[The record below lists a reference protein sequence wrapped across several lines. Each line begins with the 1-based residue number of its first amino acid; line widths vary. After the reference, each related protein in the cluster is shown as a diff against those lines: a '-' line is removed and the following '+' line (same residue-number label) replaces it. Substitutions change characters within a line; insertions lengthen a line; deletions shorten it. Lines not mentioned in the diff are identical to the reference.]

1 MSVLE
6 IIGGAMLLLCSL
18 AIVLFVSLQ
27 SEKSDGL
34 SRAIAGGSD
43 SSFGSR
49 GNTNDEKLA
58 SITRILVIV
67 FFVLTL
73 IVNVFVLISN
83 K

>member
-6 IIGGAMLLLCSL
+6 IIGGALLVICSL
-18 AIVLFVSLQ
+18 AIVLFVALQ

-34 SRAIAGGSD
+34 SGAIAGGSD
-43 SSFGSR
+43 TSYGKK
-49 GNTNDEKLA
+49 GNSNDEKLA
-58 SITRILVIV
+58 SLTRVFCIV

-73 IVNVFVLISN
+73 IVNIFVLISN

>member
-6 IIGGAMLLLCSL
+6 IIGGALLVICSL
-18 AIVLFVSLQ
+18 AIVLFVALQ

-34 SRAIAGGSD
+34 SGAIAGGSD
-43 SSFGSR
+43 SSYGKK

-58 SITRILVIV
+58 SLTRVFCIV

-73 IVNVFVLISN
+73 IVNIFVLIN
-83 K
+83 NR

>member
-1 MSVLE
+1 MSILE
-6 IIGGAMLLLCSL
+6 IIGGALLIVCSL

-34 SRAIAGGSD
+34 SGAIAGGSD
-43 SSFGSR
+43 TSFGGR

-58 SITRILVIV
+58 SVTRILVIV

-73 IVNVFVLISN
+73 VVNVLVLISS

>member
-34 SRAIAGGSD
+34 SGAIAGGSD

-49 GNTNDEKLA
+49 VNTNDEKLA